1 MILLIVFVLNLDA
14 YKDKTE
20 IIEQFFRFARVEQ
33 KKEVEALIISE
44 GLKKDSAKR
53 YIQAAL
59 NHEYVS
65 ENGIELNE
73 ALPKMSPLNANYR
86 NKKQQVFQKISTLV
100 EKFKGIGGEI

>member
-86 NKKQQVFQKISTLV
+86 KKKQQVFQKISTLV

>member
-1 MILLIVFVLNLDA
+1 MRKMAVLVLVLFIIGLITSIIQTRNILDLGYLLVLLGFGI
-14 YKDKTE
+14 K
-20 IIEQFFRFARVEQ
+20 
-33 KKEVEALIISE
+33 
-44 GLKKDSAKR
+44 LKKDSAKR